1 MSKVHLS
8 GAHHALERRVFHPG
22 HLGRQV
28 VVTHESFPGL
38 RD

>member
-1 MSKVHLS
+1 MSKVHLP

-22 HLGRQV
+22 HLCRQV